1 MNNPFSMHD
10 KTVLVVGASSGIGQ
24 ASAIMLSQMGA
35 KLIITGRNEKNLQHT
50 MESLSGDGHSVFIG
64 DLVKQENREKLVETL
79 PNIDGMFYSAGI
91 SRMFPLKYMRDD
103 TLDDLFAINF
113 FSPIKITRSLIKKK
127 LLNQGASLLY
137 MSSIA
142 PFIGI
147 SGQIGYAASK
157 GAVSAM
163 IKILAK
169 ELASQKIRANCLCP
183 AMINTPLLD
192 GAPISEEIYKK
203 DQSSYPLG
211 GYGEPNDVAAAAVY
225 FLSPASKWVTGTNF
239 IMDGGLTLL

>member
-103 TLDDLFAINF
+103 TLDEIFAINLF
-113 FSPIKITRSLIKKK
+113 APMKITRSLVKKK
-127 LLNQGASLLY
+127 LLNQGSSLLY

-147 SGQIGYAASK
+147 AGQVGYSSSK
-157 GAVSAM
+157 GALSAM
-163 IKILAK
+163 IKIVAK
-169 ELASQKIRANCLCP
+169 ELAPQKIRANCLCP
-183 AMINTPLLD
+183 GMINTPLLN
-192 GAPISEEIYKK
+192 ASVVTEATYKK
-203 DQSSYPLG
+203 DQASYHLG